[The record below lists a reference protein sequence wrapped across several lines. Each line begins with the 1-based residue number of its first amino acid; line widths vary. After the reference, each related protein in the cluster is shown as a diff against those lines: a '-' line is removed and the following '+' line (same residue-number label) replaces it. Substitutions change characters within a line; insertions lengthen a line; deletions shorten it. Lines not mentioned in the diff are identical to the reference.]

1 MCAKVINLLNNEY
14 YICKCNWHMIV
25 LILLNIVAGTDTS
38 SKSGIST
45 GALVGIILGSIA
57 CVISM
62 SAIFIL
68 LVLRIRLRRHD
79 AVSKPHHCEFL
90 LTMNHLLFKHLR
102 STDTCD

>member
-1 MCAKVINLLNNEY
+1 MFA
-14 YICKCNWHMIV
+14 
-25 LILLNIVAGTDTS
+25 LILLNIAAGTDTS

-57 CVISM
+57 CVISL

-68 LVLRIRLRRHD
+68 LILRTRLRRHD

-90 LTMNHLLFKHLR
+90 LTMNQILSLASNEAPVMIKNLEVINYVLICLLLN
-102 STDTCD
+102 